1 MENNY
6 TSIAFKAKVTPIEVV
21 NDEFTL
27 CKVYVQGL
35 GKNRNGSYMSKENVS
50 KFLPTLNYCPVVGHL
65 FKYTDKEGNEK
76 IAMGGHDCAIDEN
89 WKVIDL
95 TVPYG
100 VVVSD
105 SYGFEVIDEYG
116 TDVEYLTANAILW
129 TGRYP
134 ELKTA
139 IYSDEIWFNQSM
151 EINIQQYRPLEEDS
165 NYTEL
170 LEWTY
175 SALCLLGKADDKDS
189 PAHTEPCFI
198 NSKVLPAEFSKKEFS
213 IVMNEMKE
221 KISLCFNTTNLN
233 NSEGK
238 GGNALDEKLVILEK
252 YGKTIEDLDFSI
264 DDMSTEDFEAKMKE
278 LFGENTETPVE
289 PVQPVVSE
297 PVAFSATYKQ
307 KRQALC
313 NALDPIIVKDENGN
327 YVEETYYYVED
338 FSEEWVYVEKSHWTV
353 DNYEYKFGRFSYEF
367 NETELTATITSD
379 FEEMVKVWL
388 TLEEKENLDKERAG
402 YELMKTEFEQYK
414 SEYTVTNAE
423 FEELKSYKETKIA
436 EERANAETEL
446 FAKYEGKIGETNEF
460 KTLKEK
466 ASEYTLD
473 ALTKECLCI
482 VGMYSMT
489 SEPTETPKDN
499 KDPLKFSVE
508 QPVQED
514 EPYGGL
520 MKKYLGR

>member
-1 MENNY
+1 MENKKIKLDFEMTIFDVVDLNKSFSSAKILIAY
-6 TSIAFKAKVTPIEVV
+6 T
-21 NDEFTL
+21 
-27 CKVYVQGL
+27 GR
-35 GKNRNGSYMSKENVS
+35 NRNRSDIRKEA
-50 KFLPTLNYCPVVGHL
+50 FLDALPSIRNIPIVGR
-65 FKYTDKEGNEK
+65 YDVEK
-76 IAMGGHDCAIDEN
+76 GDFGGHDI
-89 WKVIDL
+89 KVINKENNIEIVNA
-95 TVPYG
+95 TIPFG
-100 VVVSD
+100 VVPESANQW
-105 SYGFEVIDEYG
+105 FETCVVNGEEKECLF
-116 TDVEYLTANAILW
+116 TDIVLW
-129 TGRYP
+129 KRQHGYERIAKAETLG
-134 ELKTA
+134 
-139 IYSDEIWFNQSM
+139 QSM
-151 EINIQQYRPLEEDS
+151 EINVSSYVVDQDGYCIIDKFQFEALTILGDDVTPCFENACVQMYSNEIISDFKLQFSEMLEEFKMLEQNNI
-165 NYTEL
+165 NYF
-170 LEWTY
+170 
-175 SALCLLGKADDKDS
+175 SQN
-189 PAHTEPCFI
+189 I
-198 NSKVLPAEFSKKEFS
+198 NK
-213 IVMNEMKE
+213 
-221 KISLCFNTTNLN
+221 
-233 NSEGK
+233 K
-238 GGNALDEKLVILEK
+238 GGNVLDEKLVILEK

-338 FSEEWVYVEKSHWTV
+338 FSDEWVYVEKSHWTV

-367 NETELTATITSD
+367 DETALTATITSD